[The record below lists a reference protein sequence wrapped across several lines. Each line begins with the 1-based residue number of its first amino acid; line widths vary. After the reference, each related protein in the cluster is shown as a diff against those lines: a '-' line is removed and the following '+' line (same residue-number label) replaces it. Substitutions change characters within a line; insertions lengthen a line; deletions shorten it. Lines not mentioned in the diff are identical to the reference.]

1 MGVAPARP
9 GWTAQSSPAGLPWW
23 NAHSTHSTHNV
34 MTDRRSFS
42 ADGERRRHR
51 TTDITTRCPG
61 SRVRIDPET

>member
-1 MGVAPARP
+1 
-9 GWTAQSSPAGLPWW
+9 
-23 NAHSTHSTHNV
+23 